1 MLPVNSNATKEARE
15 LLQYL
20 YDTAGNH
27 MITGQHTQTVP
38 MEEREHIHNLTGKYP
53 KLQGFE
59 LLSYSPNI
67 NYNDTSEECLTEVVE
82 NRNTVSTA
90 LSWAKET
97 NGIVSFCF
105 HWFSPIGGKDKSFYT
120 RNTDFDPCQVLIE
133 GTPER
138 TAFFHDL
145 DVIAVE
151 LQKFKDAQIPV
162 LWRPLHESEGTW
174 FWWGSKGPEVASQL
188 YRLLYHYY
196 VDVKQL
202 DNLLWVWSCQLK
214 EGYPGDDYVDV
225 VSWDIY
231 LPAHT
236 TTDYKEQ
243 YEELTANTSC
253 KKVAALSEVGVIPDI
268 KMLETSRVPWA
279 YYMTWSKEFCLTE
292 EYNYDSA
299 LQEMYNSPYT
309 VTLE

>member
-1 MLPVNSNATKEARE
+1 MLPVNPNATKEARE

-20 YDTAGNH
+20 YNTAGNR

-145 DVIAVE
+145 NVIAVE

-236 TTDYKEQ
+236 ATDYKEQ
-243 YEELTANTSC
+243 YEELTANTSR

-299 LQEMYNSPYT
+299 LQEMYNSPYA

>member
-1 MLPVNSNATKEARE
+1 MLPVNPNATKEARE

-105 HWFSPIGGKDKSFYT
+105 HWFSPIGGKDSFYT

-236 TTDYKEQ
+236 ATDYKEQ
-243 YEELTANTSC
+243 YEELTANTSR

-268 KMLETSRVPWA
+268 KMLETSQVPWA

-299 LQEMYNSPYT
+299 LQEMYNSPYA

>member
-1 MLPVNSNATKEARE
+1 MLPVNPNATKEARE

-20 YDTAGNH
+20 YNTAGNR

-236 TTDYKEQ
+236 ATDYKEQ
-243 YEELTANTSC
+243 YEELTANTSR

-292 EYNYDSA
+292 EYNYNST
-299 LQEMYNSPYT
+299 LQEMYNSPYA

>member
-1 MLPVNSNATKEARE
+1 MLPVNPNATKEARE

-174 FWWGSKGPEVASQL
+174 FWWGSKCPEVASQL

-299 LQEMYNSPYT
+299 LQEMYNSPYA